1 MKTFTLMV
9 PRQDRKNPEKTYWDP
24 IGKLFASDDK
34 MWGTM
39 HLGGHAFQVFEDTKK
54 DEKGPFG

>member
-1 MKTFTLMV
+1 MV